1 MKLWLKSEEK
11 QNTIPTEKQHQ
22 NKSIRKK
29 INSVSNL
36 ISMHE
41 NIVEKEKTE
50 AGSLTMISLG
60 TRTHAANPDMICRSA
75 DLPSNNQTKFG
86 KLTADTFLIREN
98 ESENLAMIEMNAP
111 SNQ

>member
-1 MKLWLKSEEK
+1 
-11 QNTIPTEKQHQ
+11 
-22 NKSIRKK
+22 
-29 INSVSNL
+29 
-36 ISMHE
+36 MHE
-41 NIVEKEKTE
+41 NIAKKEKTE
-50 AGSLTMISLG
+50 AGSLTIISLG